1 MADDNPTSDDFI
13 TKSYKWTIKNANGYF
28 IDSIT
33 YQGDWKAI
41 REKALE
47 YPVGHK
53 LTQENLGNYEDLE
66 GIVCD
71 SQCVRKQGN
80 LGELVL
86 SIAYI
91 RKQVNKKWFVS
102 LDSVAIPKDI
112 RTWMPLNEDGTEDT
126 ENKPDIELIGR
137 WEALQSSD
145 PEHYAQFEYKDGEDT
160 YTKLEDNTLELAKM
174 IYKGISTYTIHAPI
188 ITASWYEFNEADF
201 YTPEIDKQ
209 MTKSQLLTDI
219 TRNAIGEMNWTDIF
233 DYLKAEH
240 FVQTDYKVT
249 GQANGLFQV
258 TVRWMGATEIEEKL
272 YPKV

>member
-1 MADDNPTSDDFI
+1 MTDDNPTSDDFI

-41 REKALE
+41 REKAWE
-47 YPVGHK
+47 FPVGHK
-53 LTQENLGNYEDLE
+53 IEQNNTLTGELE

-71 SQCVRKQGN
+71 SNCVRKQGK
-80 LGELVL
+80 LGELVV
-86 SIAYI
+86 SIAYT
-91 RKQVNKKWFVS
+91 RNDVKKWFVS

-188 ITASWYEFNEADF
+188 ITASWYEFKEADF
-201 YTPEIDKQ
+201 YTPGIDKQ
-209 MTKSQLLTDI
+209 MTKSQLLEDI
-219 TRNAIGEMNWTDIF
+219 TRNAIGEMNWTEIF
-233 DYLKAEH
+233 NYLKAEH

-272 YPKV
+272 YPSA